1 MIHKNKRAIL
11 LRLLVCVAAALDI
24 GEDQSTIHITVWNDL
39 LPGRKFII
47 HCKSKDDDLGAIT
60 VPQSLSYTFSFKP
73 NIIGT
78 TLFFCGVYTDY
89 GHGSF
94 DIFRYSRDAPRCYK
108 CRWSVRENG
117 VYGYKDDQNMLDLF
131 FEWTR

>member
-11 LRLLVCVAAALDI
+11 LLLLVCVAAALDI

-60 VPQSLSYTFSFKP
+60 VPPSVSILTSSELRSSSVEYTRTMDMGPSTSS
-73 NIIGT
+73 GT
-78 TLFFCGVYTDY
+78 AGMLLGAT
-89 GHGSF
+89 
-94 DIFRYSRDAPRCYK
+94 
-108 CRWSVRENG
+108 SVG
-117 VYGYKDDQNMLDLF
+117 GL
-131 FEWTR
+131 